1 MPFNPAS
8 KKSVGSTM
16 KNGLGSM
23 LGFTEKAI
31 LEVGDTSEVSVQLN
45 DAQKADSG
53 GIGSL
58 KGLGNFNK
66 MAVASFVNA
75 GTGNLDQGFELHG
88 QMNRYIFEV
97 QFNPEEL
104 YINGYGGE
112 ELPIQNYRTKDQDQD
127 KKNRGSHMA
136 AANTR
141 IDFNVKL
148 VFDRSNPQ
156 DAFYADKFTLGQ
168 TSIAKGG
175 MRAAGKAMGKI
186 RNTVQPE
193 VEALT
198 SIVRS
203 EKKRMCRF
211 IWGDMVYE
219 GILNTV
225 SAEYVMFNVNGEPC
239 RAFVQIGMV
248 LYDKDVHGADTN
260 IWQKEYIEDFQS
272 LKNPALA
279 FKPNFL

>member
-8 KKSVGSTM
+8 KTSVGSSIT
-16 KNGLGSM
+16 NGLKSM
-23 LGFTEKAI
+23 AGFSEKAI
-31 LEVGDTSEVSVQLN
+31 LEVGDTSEVSIQLN
-45 DAQKADSG
+45 EAKKADSG
-53 GIGSL
+53 GIGGL
-58 KGLGNFNK
+58 RGLGGFNK

-75 GTGNLDQGFELHG
+75 GAGNLEQGFELHG
-88 QMNRYIFEV
+88 RMKRYIFEV

-112 ELPIQNYRTKDQDQD
+112 ELPIQNYRTKNEDF
-127 KKNRGSHMA
+127 KNKGSHMA

-141 IDFNVKL
+141 IDFSVKL

-239 RAFVQIGMV
+239 RAFVQLGMV

-279 FKPNFL
+279 LKPNFL